1 MFALNDLP
9 HVSGWMFIKFYNLL
23 PLSSTDQFVTSDHM
37 SVVAHCC
44 SNKWLAMGRV
54 LLECDNNEVLDVVS
68 GLPQTAP
75 DSEKLSCIMG
85 ETEYESHCQSTDRS
99 LWPS

>member
-1 MFALNDLP
+1 MSLLIINVAKCLLSVISLTSLD
-9 HVSGWMFIKFYNLL
+9 GWFIKFYNLL
-23 PLSSTDQFVTSDHM
+23 LLSSTDQFVTSDHM

-68 GLPQTAP
+68 GLPQTA
-75 DSEKLSCIMG
+75 
-85 ETEYESHCQSTDRS
+85 TAN
-99 LWPS
+99 